1 MTDESNAPVPA
12 PHESSWERIKA
23 KIQRVEE
30 DFSQNIAHIEAYFAA
45 KKKEEAAEKVAKTE
59 PENEEQDSAK
69 YAPEAT
75 EEYRCENAEP
85 AANA

>member
-45 KKKEEAAEKVAKTE
+45 KKKEEAAVSNQLVK
-59 PENEEQDSAK
+59 PEQEAIDEA
-69 YAPEAT
+69 AT
-75 EEYRCENAEP
+75 EVGATEAGS
-85 AANA
+85 AS